1 MKKVIM
7 NNPSEVILT
16 AANLENAN
24 LNEWER
30 LELHLLDQAAVV
42 IPGVMS
48 VMEVIRTAEALQD
61 LASKLLTSI
70 GTACE
75 KCDGCK
81 VELLCGLMKG
91 KLHPEVSVP
100 FQVLEESGV
109 DPDCK
114 LAYEVDSESGEIRI
128 VEADYRYDLSDISPT
143 LLDTFRECG
152 ICLEDLEEK
161 LKEEEAVYGVD
172 ETETKSFPI
181 EGCK

>member
-7 NNPSEVILT
+7 SNPREVILT

-48 VMEVIRTAEALQD
+48 AMEVIRTAEALQE
-61 LASKLLTSI
+61 LASKLLTTI
-70 GTACE
+70 GKACE
-75 KCDGCK
+75 KCDGCG
-81 VELLCGLMKG
+81 VELLCDLMKG

-100 FQVLEESGV
+100 LQVLEESGV

-114 LAYEVDSESGEIRI
+114 LAYEVDPESGEIRI
-128 VEADYRYDLSDISPT
+128 VEADYRYDLSDIPPT

-161 LKEEEAVYGVD
+161 LIEEETVYGV
-172 ETETKSFPI
+172 ETKSFPI